1 MQETGSG
8 GCFALRYPVLVGE
21 LQTRPA
27 MDKFLLLNDVV
38 AAMTSQAENF
48 ETRERAPANFEFD
61 NSFAR
66 ELEGCYVP
74 WDAEKASEPRLLM
87 FNCELA
93 AELGLDGAA
102 LETPLGAE
110 IFAGNRLPN
119 GAKPLAQ
126 AYAGHQFG
134 GFSPQLGDGRALLLG
149 EIVDTCGRRHDI
161 QLKGSGRTPF
171 SRGGDGKAAL
181 GPVLREYLIG
191 EAMHAL
197 GVPTTRA
204 LAAVTT
210 GDQVIRETA
219 LPGAVL
225 TRIAASHL
233 RVGTFQFFAARGET
247 EIVRQLAD
255 YAIARHYPAARE
267 ADNPYLAF
275 FISVAKAQAVLV
287 AEWMSIGFIHGVMNT
302 DNTTISGETIDYG
315 PCAFMDVYDPDTVF
329 SSIDLQGRY
338 AYANQPSIL
347 TWNLARLAE
356 TLIALVDPNKDR
368 AVELLTDGANEVSS
382 LFGDAWLARMRAK
395 IGLNSAEDNDVKLIN
410 RLLDAMHQG
419 KADFTLTFRRLSDV
433 LRGNDMP
440 VRALFEDPAVFDV
453 WENDWRSRLDR
464 EQFSAR
470 DCAGAMDQ
478 VNAIYIPRNHKVEE
492 ALVAAVDQGNI
503 SAFEDML
510 SVVSKPFDEVSG
522 WEGYAEPGSKT
533 AVPYQTFCG
542 T

>member
-1 MQETGSG
+1 MRGFELHYL
-8 GCFALRYPVLVGE
+8 ALVSE

-27 MDKFLLLNDVV
+27 MDKILLLKDAVFI
-38 AAMTSQAENF
+38 MTSQAQNF
-48 ETRERAPANFEFD
+48 ETGASAPTNFEFD

-66 ELEGCYVP
+66 ELEGCCVP
-74 WDAEKASEPRLLM
+74 WDAEKVSDPRLLM

-93 AELGLDGAA
+93 AELGLDAAA

-110 IFAGNRLPN
+110 IFSGNRIPN

-134 GFSPQLGDGRALLLG
+134 RFSPKLGDGRALLLG
-149 EIVDTCGRRHDI
+149 EIVDICGKRHDI

-171 SRGGDGKAAL
+171 SRSGDGRAAL

-210 GDQVIRETA
+210 GDQVFRETA

-247 EIVRQLAD
+247 ETVRRLAD

-275 FISVAKAQAVLV
+275 FMAVARAQALLV

-356 TLIALVDPNKDR
+356 TLITLVDTHQER
-368 AVELLTDGANEVSS
+368 AVELLTVGANEVSS
-382 LFGDAWLARMRAK
+382 LFVDAWLARMRIK
-395 IGLNSAEDNDVKLIN
+395 IGLNSPEDNDVKLIN
-410 RLLDAMHQG
+410 RLLEAMHQG

-433 LRGNDMP
+433 LRGKGMS
-440 VRALFEDPAVFDV
+440 VRALFEDPAVYDA
-453 WENDWRSRLDR
+453 WECDWRVRLGR
-464 EQFSAR
+464 EKVSAR
-470 DCAGAMDQ
+470 DCADSMDK
-478 VNAIYIPRNHKVEE
+478 VNPIYIPRNHKVEE
-492 ALVAAVDQGNI
+492 VLAAAVNHGNM
-503 SAFEDML
+503 SEFQDML
-510 SVVSKPFDEVSG
+510 SVVTRPFDEVSG
-522 WEGYAEPGSKT
+522 REGFEEPGNKT